1 MMIKSQQRMRDTG
14 SAFDNFVVQV
24 LKGKTKYANALSGA
38 RPKGKDKGNWLKED
52 EDWNV
57 PQPASIEER
66 VEGFKAAYVKQTE
79 SRKLEESIKLFKEK

>member
-1 MMIKSQQRMRDTG
+1 MRDTG

-57 PQPASIEER
+57 PRPASIEER
-66 VEGFKAAYVKQTE
+66 VEGFKRPTS
-79 SRKLEESIKLFKEK
+79 SRPRAGSLKRHQVIQRKMRT